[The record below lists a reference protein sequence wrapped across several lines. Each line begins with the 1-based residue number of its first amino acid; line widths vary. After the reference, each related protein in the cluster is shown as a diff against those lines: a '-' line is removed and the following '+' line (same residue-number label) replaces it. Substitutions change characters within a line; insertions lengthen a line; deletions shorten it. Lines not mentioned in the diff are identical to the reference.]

1 MDGSNSTNA
10 IRKGLYISV
19 RYFQPNMDIHVFEQ
33 LQHEEL
39 LNSDALA
46 KIKSHEQNRLISVHW
61 DLRTLLYFSVLL
73 LGTGIGIIIYK
84 NIDTIGHTTLVILVG
99 ILAAVCLFYCFR
111 ICAPFSYG
119 QVASPNVWFDYILML
134 GCLLMLA
141 FVGYL
146 QYQYHVF
153 GMRWGLATF
162 IPMLFLF
169 AFAYYFDH
177 KGVLGLAIANLGA
190 WMGIAVAPLSLI
202 RLHEFKDENIIIN
215 GVILGVLLHLFSWL
229 SVRLNIKAHFAG
241 IYKNFGV
248 QVLCISLICGMG
260 RFEQAYFFWFIAL
273 MCVVV
278 FHVRNAI
285 AKYSFYFL
293 VMSVIYGY
301 VGVSYVAV
309 QVLSKIGNGKD
320 AAIYAIILYFIGSAI
335 TLVLLLMRYNKLLKE
350 HDRI

>member
-1 MDGSNSTNA
+1 MQ
-10 IRKGLYISV
+10 LFSV
-19 RYFQPNMDIHVFEQ
+19 LMDIRVFEQ
-33 LQHEEL
+33 LRNEDL
-39 LNSDALA
+39 LNSDALS
-46 KIKSHEQNRLISVHW
+46 KIKSHEQKKLISVHW

-73 LGTGIGIIIYK
+73 LASGLSILIYK
-84 NIDTIGHTTLVILVG
+84 NIDTIGHTTIVLLVG
-99 ILAAVCLFYCFR
+99 VLAAVCLFYCFR
-111 ICAPFSYG
+111 VSVPFNYQ
-119 QVASPNVWFDYILML
+119 QVLSPNVWFDYILML

-153 GMRWGLATF
+153 GLRWGLATF
-162 IPMLFLF
+162 LPMLFLF

-177 KGVLGLAIANLGA
+177 KGVLGLAIANLGT

-202 RLHEFKDENIIIN
+202 RAREFSDENIIIN

-229 SVRLNIKAHFAG
+229 SVRLNIKAHFAAV
-241 IYKNFGV
+241 YKNFGV

-260 RFEQAYFFWFIAL
+260 RFEQAYFIWFITL

-278 FHVRNAI
+278 YHVRIAI
-285 AKYSFYFL
+285 VQSSFYFL

-309 QVLSKIGNGKD
+309 RVLLKMGDRND
-320 AAIYAIILYFIGSAI
+320 AAAYAIILYFIGSAI
-335 TLVLLLMRYNKLLKE
+335 GLVLLLMRYNKLLKGN
-350 HDRI
+350 DRV